1 VHEALMPVVGSKRG
15 QTVAADK
22 REQLGQLTQPHS

>member
-1 VHEALMPVVGSKRG
+1 MHEALMPVADSKQG

-22 REQLGQLTQPHS
+22 REQLGRLTKPHS